1 MTLRKFVAVAIAALT
16 AVMGNSPSI
25 AAPAT
30 FASNSIVFANGLI
43 PVQYRE
49 DRRNSEVRRHP
60 PRHGWY
66 NGHQGYR
73 EQRRGY
79 RRHSDGWWYPPTAFG
94 GGSVIGRHPS
104 ATHREFR
111 SGTNARHRD
120 WCSSRYRSYRP
131 YDNTFIVRAGE
142 RAECISP
149 YL

>member
-1 MTLRKFVAVAIAALT
+1 MVVS
-16 AVMGNSPSI
+16 GNSASI

-30 FASNSIVFANGLI
+30 YVPNPIVLADGVI

-49 DRRNSEVRRHP
+49 DRRRPDLRRHP

-66 NGHQGYR
+66 NDHQGYR

-79 RRHSDGWWYPPTAFG
+79 RRHSDGWWYPMAAFG
-94 GGSVIGRHPS
+94 GGAAIGGAIGRQPS
-104 ATHREFR
+104 HRELR
-111 SGTNARHRD
+111 SNTNARHRD

-131 YDNTFIVRAGE
+131 YDNTFVARAGE